1 VRDTN
6 LLVDSQNGYTH
17 LAAFGEG
24 LGVRILAVI
33 LALAVNGDRLRALT
47 LGKEEEV
54 VDPTANLLRQLQE
67 LESLSRLEQDKLV
80 AFILLTLRD
89 KVLGNVSILQ
99 E

>member
-1 VRDTN
+1 VRNTD
-6 LLVDSQNGYTH
+6 LLVDSQNGNAH
-17 LAAFGEG
+17 LTAFGEG

-47 LGKEEEV
+47 LGEEEEV
-54 VDPTANLLRQLQE
+54 VDPAANLLGQLQE

-89 KVLGNVSILQ
+89 KVLGDVSMLQ

>member
-1 VRDTN
+1 MRNTD
-6 LLVDSQNGYTH
+6 LLVDSQDGNAH

-33 LALAVNGDRLRALT
+33 LALAIDGDWLRSLT
-47 LGKEEEV
+47 LGEEEEV
-54 VDPTANLLRQLQE
+54 VDSAANLLRQLQE
-67 LESLSRLEQDKLV
+67 LESLSWLEQDKLV

-89 KVLGNVSILQ
+89 QVLDNVSKLQ

>member
-1 VRDTN
+1 MRNTD
-6 LLVDSQNGYTH
+6 LLVDSQDGNAH

-33 LALAVNGDRLRALT
+33 LALAIDGDRLRALA
-47 LGKEEEV
+47 LGEEEKV
-54 VDPTANLLRQLQE
+54 VDPAANLLRQLQE
-67 LESLSRLEQDKLV
+67 LESLSWLEQDNLV

-89 KVLGNVSILQ
+89 QVLDNVSKLQ

>member
-47 LGKEEEV
+47 LGEEEEV
-54 VDPTANLLRQLQE
+54 VDPAANLLGQLQE

-89 KVLGNVSILQ
+89 KVLGDVSMLQ

>member
-1 VRDTN
+1 VRNTD
-6 LLVDSQNGYTH
+6 LLVDSQNGNAH

-47 LGKEEEV
+47 LGEEEEV
-54 VDPTANLLRQLQE
+54 VDPAANLLGQLQE

-89 KVLGNVSILQ
+89 KVLGDVSMLQ

>member
-1 VRDTN
+1 VRNTD
-6 LLVDSQNGYTH
+6 LLVDSQNGNAH
-17 LAAFGEG
+17 LTAFGEG

-47 LGKEEEV
+47 LG
-54 VDPTANLLRQLQE
+54 QLQE

-89 KVLGNVSILQ
+89 KVLGDVSMLQ

>member
-47 LGKEEEV
+47 L
-54 VDPTANLLRQLQE
+54 QE